1 MKSISARDSKI
12 LSYSIDTNRDA
23 VGKFRKERFRMP
35 WLHAIDPQL
44 RELQSPMAK
53 DFEVLSIP
61 RVVLVDA
68 TGTVVAIDQ
77 EARDRSSRSR

>member
-1 MKSISARDSKI
+1 
-12 LSYSIDTNRDA
+12 
-23 VGKFRKERFRMP
+23 MP

-77 EARDRSSRSR
+77 EARGSKLEESLKLFLPGRE